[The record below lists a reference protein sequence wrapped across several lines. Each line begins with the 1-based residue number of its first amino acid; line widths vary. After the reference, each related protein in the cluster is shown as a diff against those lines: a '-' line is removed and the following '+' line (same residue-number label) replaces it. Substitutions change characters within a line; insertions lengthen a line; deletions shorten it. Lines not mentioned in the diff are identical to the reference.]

1 MTYQE
6 EYESLIE
13 QFIER
18 DNLTIE
24 TIQKEARVNVRTAK
38 AVLEEWKKYHDEEF
52 WINSVSEI
60 NKMDEVATPIRIM
73 ILFDISYYFAQKVFE
88 YYMENC

>member
-24 TIQKEARVNVRTAK
+24 TIQKEARVNVKTAK
-38 AVLEEWKKYHDEEF
+38 AVLEEWKKYF
-52 WINSVSEI
+52 
-60 NKMDEVATPIRIM
+60 
-73 ILFDISYYFAQKVFE
+73 
-88 YYMENC
+88 